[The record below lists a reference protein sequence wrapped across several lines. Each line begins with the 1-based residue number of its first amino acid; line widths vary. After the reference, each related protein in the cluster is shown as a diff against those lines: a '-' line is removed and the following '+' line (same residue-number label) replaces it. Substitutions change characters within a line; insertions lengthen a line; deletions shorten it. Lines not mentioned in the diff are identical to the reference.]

1 MNVIIIEDHPLL
13 KAAIVQMVSEFYPE
27 AQVDSYTYPSLAL
40 PILQNRHVDLMLV
53 DLEYNNKECGISF
66 INQYRDLNKNC
77 RYIAYTSHKVNQ
89 ILKEIKRAGFNAYL
103 NKEAKV
109 NEIAE
114 CIAAVL
120 SRDAHLFYESKSYRD
135 QIDALE
141 DAEKKFYNSD
151 YEKLKSLTKTESKAL
166 HLIAEEDTTTNQQ
179 LAEKLGVQLNT
190 MKKHLTNIYRK
201 LNVKS
206 KDGVRHFSERVKI
219 NKGL

>member
-1 MNVIIIEDHPLL
+1 MNVIIIEDHALL
-13 KAAIVQMVSEFYPE
+13 KSAIVQMIKAFYPE

-40 PILQNRHVDLMLV
+40 PMLQNRQADLMLV
-53 DLEYNNKECGISF
+53 DVEYNNKECGIAF
-66 INQYRDLNKNC
+66 ITQYRDLNKNC

-89 ILKEIKRAGFNAYL
+89 ILKEIKRAGFNAYI
-103 NKEAKV
+103 NKEANE

-120 SRDAHLFYESKSYRD
+120 SRGAHLFYESQSYRN
-135 QIDALE
+135 QVEALE
-141 DAEKKFYNSD
+141 YEEEKFYSSD

-166 HLIAEEDTTTNQQ
+166 RLIAEENATTNKQ

-206 KDGVRHFSERVKI
+206 KDGVKHFSER
-219 NKGL
+219 NKLGNA

>member
-13 KAAIVQMVSEFYPE
+13 KTAIIQMVSEFYPE

-40 PILQNRHVDLMLV
+40 PMLQNRQVDLMLI

-66 INQYRDLNKNC
+66 ITQYRDLNKNC
-77 RYIAYTSHKVNQ
+77 RYIAYTSHKLNQ
-89 ILKEIKRAGFNAYL
+89 ILKAIKRAGFNAYV
-103 NKEAKV
+103 NKEAKE
-109 NEIAE
+109 NEIAD

-120 SRDAHLFYESKSYRD
+120 SRDSHLFYESQSYRN
-135 QIDALE
+135 QIKTME
-141 DAEKKFYNSD
+141 DEEKKFYSSD

-166 HLIAEEDTTTNQQ
+166 QLIAQESSTTNNQ

-206 KDGVRHFSERVKI
+206 KDGVKHFSER
-219 NKGL
+219 NKLGSE